1 MASKTTQV
9 TAADKPRAPSAPKSA
24 SMGGTFSSEDLELIS
39 QHGVRRSFAKG
50 LVIISEGDEALA
62 FYVILSGRAKVYM
75 TAVDKEI
82 ILRLLGPGEY
92 FGELTLLD
100 GETRSAS
107 IMATEACN
115 LLVLSK
121 RKFAECWENYPHIHL
136 KLLKDLSSRVRQLTD
151 ELKCVASMDVYQ
163 RITRLLLD
171 LATRENETLVV
182 TQRLTQQDI
191 ANRIG
196 ASREMVSRTL
206 QVLVTGGY
214 ITLDR
219 QQIVIKKKLPK
230 KW

>member
-1 MASKTTQV
+1 MPAVSAHCTSASTIGGSLTASKTTQV
-9 TAADKPRAPSAPKSA
+9 TAADKPR
-24 SMGGTFSSEDLELIS
+24 
-39 QHGVRRSFAKG
+39 
-50 LVIISEGDEALA
+50 
-62 FYVILSGRAKVYM
+62 
-75 TAVDKEI
+75 
-82 ILRLLGPGEY
+82 
-92 FGELTLLD
+92 LTLLD

-107 IMATEACN
+107 IMTTEACN

-121 RKFAECWENYPHIHL
+121 RKFAECWADYPHIHL

-163 RITRLLLD
+163 RVTRLLLD

-196 ASREMVSRTL
+196 ASN
-206 QVLVTGGY
+206 GGY